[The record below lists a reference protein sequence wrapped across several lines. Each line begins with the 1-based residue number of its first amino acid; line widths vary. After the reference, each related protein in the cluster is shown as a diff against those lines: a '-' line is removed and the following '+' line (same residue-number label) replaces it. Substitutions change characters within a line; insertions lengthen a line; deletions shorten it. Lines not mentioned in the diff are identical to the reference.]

1 MHVHLPTGDWVC
13 GCVGHYADSIERY
26 FGSRPETHV
35 GRGAYRAVRAA
46 GPRGRAARVGRA
58 GQDAR
63 QRGDRVDLRGSRAGG
78 SSGSAAS
85 TRTARMRWR
94 GWRAS
99 PRWGCGGSSST
110 PRCRRF
116 DPGDDRFL
124 PFFDAAAELG
134 LILLTHAG
142 TSGLG
147 AGEPGGQGL
156 RIDLARPILLD
167 RIAARHPGMQIVLA
181 HVGWPWHLEA
191 VAMALHKS
199 NVYLDI
205 SGWKYR
211 YLPDEVK
218 REIPRRLR
226 DQFCFGT
233 DYPMF
238 DPEAC
243 LAELDRL
250 ELPPERRERRP
261 ARQRRR
267 AARPVAEHRQPD
279 EPRDT
284 GPRPASSSAG
294 CATEHAEEHAA
305 GPSAPSSAVLR
316 AAL

>member
-1 MHVHLPTGDWVC
+1 MRGVDMHVHLPTGDWVC

-26 FGSRPETHV
+26 FGSRPQPTTVEELVELYERLDLV
-35 GRGAYRAVRAA
+35 GVLLGW
-46 GPRGRAARVGRA
+46 
-58 GQDAR
+58 D
-63 QRGDRVDLRGSRAGG
+63 AGG
-78 SSGSAAS
+78 KELDNAEIARICSDSGGRFVGFGSVDPNREDALE
-85 TRTARMRWR
+85 RLARFPALGLKGLKLHPTMQ
-94 GWRAS
+94 A
-99 PRWGCGGSSST
+99 
-110 PRCRRF
+110 F
-116 DPGDDRFL
+116 DPGDDTFL

-134 LILLTHAG
+134 LTLLTHAG

-167 RIAARHPGMQIVLA
+167 RIAARHPQMQIVLA

-226 DQFCFGT
+226 NQFCFGT

-243 LAELDRL
+243 LTELDRL
-250 ELPPERRERRP
+250 ELP
-261 ARQRRR
+261 AD
-267 AARPVAEHRQPD
+267 VA
-279 EPRDT
+279 T
-284 GPRPASSSAG
+284 
-294 CATEHAEEHAA
+294 
-305 GPSAPSSAVLR
+305 AVLR
-316 AAL
+316 DNAARLLGL

>member
-1 MHVHLPTGDWVC
+1 MPRAWRIVHRMRGVDMHVHLPTGDWVC

-26 FGSRPETHV
+26 FGSRPEPHSIGDLVALYERLDLV
-35 GRGAYRAVRAA
+35 GVLLGWDAQGREIDNAQLAATCAASGGRFMGFGSVDPNRHDAIERLQRCPARG
-46 GPRGRAARVGRA
+46 
-58 GQDAR
+58 
-63 QRGDRVDLRGSRAGG
+63 LRGLKLHPTMQA
-78 SSGSAAS
+78 
-85 TRTARMRWR
+85 
-94 GWRAS
+94 
-99 PRWGCGGSSST
+99 
-110 PRCRRF
+110 F

-124 PFFDAAAELG
+124 PFFDAAADLG

-167 RIAARHPGMQIVLA
+167 RIAARHPGMPLVLA

-199 NVYLDI
+199 NVFLDI

-211 YLPDEVK
+211 YLPEEVR

-226 DQFCFGT
+226 GQFLFGT

-243 LAELDRL
+243 LAELDAL
-250 ELPPERRERRP
+250 GLPPD
-261 ARQRRR
+261 
-267 AARPVAEHRQPD
+267 VA
-279 EPRDT
+279 
-284 GPRPASSSAG
+284 
-294 CATEHAEEHAA
+294 
-305 GPSAPSSAVLR
+305 SAVLR
-316 AAL
+316 DNAAALLDL

>member
-1 MHVHLPTGDWVC
+1 M
-13 GCVGHYADSIERY
+13 
-26 FGSRPETHV
+26 
-35 GRGAYRAVRAA
+35 GA
-46 GPRGRAARVGRA
+46 
-58 GQDAR
+58 
-63 QRGDRVDLRGSRAGG
+63 
-78 SSGSAAS
+78 SSGSAAW
-85 TRTARMRWR
+85 TRTARTRWN
-94 GWRAS
+94 GWRAFPS
-99 PRWGCGGSSST
+99 LGLRGLKLHPT
-110 PRCRRF
+110 MQDF

-134 LILLTHAG
+134 LVLLTHAG

-167 RIAARHPGMQIVLA
+167 RIAARHPGMKIVLA

-199 NVYLDI
+199 NVFLDI

-211 YLPDEVK
+211 YLPEEVR

-226 DQFCFGT
+226 GQFLFGT

-250 ELPPERRERRP
+250 QLPEDVASAVLRENASRP
-261 ARQRRR
+261 
-267 AARPVAEHRQPD
+267 ARPVAERGEAERRGDHRA
-279 EPRDT
+279 R
-284 GPRPASSSAG
+284 GRRSAARSARRAA
-294 CATEHAEEHAA
+294 ATSDAA
-305 GPSAPSSAVLR
+305 GAERARARPCCARRCRRRTRGRAPR
-316 AAL
+316 AARAAGSACAAGRS

>member
-1 MHVHLPTGDWVC
+1 MQ
-13 GCVGHYADSIERY
+13 A
-26 FGSRPETHV
+26 
-35 GRGAYRAVRAA
+35 
-46 GPRGRAARVGRA
+46 
-58 GQDAR
+58 
-63 QRGDRVDLRGSRAGG
+63 
-78 SSGSAAS
+78 
-85 TRTARMRWR
+85 
-94 GWRAS
+94 
-99 PRWGCGGSSST
+99 
-110 PRCRRF
+110 F
-116 DPGDDRFL
+116 DPGDDKFL

-134 LILLTHAG
+134 LTLLTHAG

-167 RIAARHPGMQIVLA
+167 RIAARHPQMQIVLA

-226 DQFCFGT
+226 NQFCFGT

-243 LAELDRL
+243 LGELDRL
-250 ELPPERRERRP
+250 ELP
-261 ARQRRR
+261 AD
-267 AARPVAEHRQPD
+267 VA
-279 EPRDT
+279 T
-284 GPRPASSSAG
+284 
-294 CATEHAEEHAA
+294 
-305 GPSAPSSAVLR
+305 AVLR
-316 AAL
+316 DNAVRMLGL

>member
-1 MHVHLPTGDWVC
+1 VHLPTGDWVC
-13 GCVGHYADSIERY
+13 GCVGHYLDSVERY
-26 FGSRPETHV
+26 FGRRPQPESIEDLYGLYERLDLAGVLLGWDAQGKEIGNGELAAICARSDRFV
-35 GRGAYRAVRAA
+35 GFGCVDPNREDALDRLAA
-46 GPRGRAARVGRA
+46 FPSLG
-58 GQDAR
+58 
-63 QRGDRVDLRGSRAGG
+63 LRGLKLHPTMQA
-78 SSGSAAS
+78 
-85 TRTARMRWR
+85 
-94 GWRAS
+94 
-99 PRWGCGGSSST
+99 
-110 PRCRRF
+110 F

-167 RIAARHPGMQIVLA
+167 RIAARHPHTPVVLA

-191 VAMALHKS
+191 VAMALHKR

-211 YLPDEVK
+211 YLPEEVR

-226 DQFCFGT
+226 EQFLFGT

-243 LAELDRL
+243 LSELDAL
-250 ELPPERRERRP
+250 GLAPE
-261 ARQRRR
+261 
-267 AARPVAEHRQPD
+267 VA
-279 EPRDT
+279 
-284 GPRPASSSAG
+284 
-294 CATEHAEEHAA
+294 
-305 GPSAPSSAVLR
+305 SAVLR
-316 AAL
+316 DNAAALLGL

>member
-26 FGSRPETHV
+26 FGKRPQPHSVEELVALYERLDLV
-35 GRGAYRAVRAA
+35 GALLGWDAQ
-46 GPRGRAARVGRA
+46 GRTLDNAEIARICEGGRFVGFGSVDPNRE
-58 GQDAR
+58 DAI
-63 QRGDRVDLRGSRAGG
+63 DRLAHFPSLGLRGLKLHP
-78 SSGSAAS
+78 
-85 TRTARMRWR
+85 TLQE
-94 GWRAS
+94 
-99 PRWGCGGSSST
+99 
-110 PRCRRF
+110 F
-116 DPGDDRFL
+116 DPGDDRYL
-124 PFFDAAAELG
+124 EFFDAAAALG
-134 LILLTHAG
+134 LIVLTHAG

-167 RIAARHPGMQIVLA
+167 RIAARHPGMKIVLA

-211 YLPDEVK
+211 YLPEEVR

-226 DQFCFGT
+226 RQFLFGT

-243 LAELDRL
+243 LAEFDRL
-250 ELPPERRERRP
+250 ELPPD
-261 ARQRRR
+261 
-267 AARPVAEHRQPD
+267 VA
-279 EPRDT
+279 
-284 GPRPASSSAG
+284 
-294 CATEHAEEHAA
+294 
-305 GPSAPSSAVLR
+305 SAVLR
-316 AAL
+316 DNAAELLGLTPD

>member
-13 GCVGHYADSIERY
+13 GCVGHYLDSVERY
-26 FGSRPETHV
+26 FGRRPEPHSIGELIALYEHLDLAGVLLGWDAQGREIDNAELARICRDSGGRFV
-35 GRGAYRAVRAA
+35 GFGCVDPNRADALDRLAPLPPLR
-46 GPRGRAARVGRA
+46 PRGLKLDPPPQAV
-58 GQDAR
+58 
-63 QRGDRVDLRGSRAGG
+63 
-78 SSGSAAS
+78 
-85 TRTARMRWR
+85 
-94 GWRAS
+94 
-99 PRWGCGGSSST
+99 
-110 PRCRRF
+110 
-116 DPGDDRFL
+116 DPGDDRFT

-167 RIAARHPGMQIVLA
+167 RIAARHPAMPVVLA

-199 NVYLDI
+199 NVFLDI

-211 YLPDEVK
+211 YLPEEVR

-226 DQFCFGT
+226 GQFLFGT

-243 LAELDRL
+243 LSELDAL
-250 ELPPERRERRP
+250 GLPD
-261 ARQRRR
+261 A
-267 AARPVAEHRQPD
+267 VA
-279 EPRDT
+279 
-284 GPRPASSSAG
+284 G
-294 CATEHAEEHAA
+294 
-305 GPSAPSSAVLR
+305 AVLR
-316 AAL
+316 DNATALLGL

>member
-26 FGSRPETHV
+26 FGKRPEPHSVEDLVALYERLDLV
-35 GRGAYRAVRAA
+35 GVLLGWDAQGKELDNAEI
-46 GPRGRAARVGRA
+46 ARICASPV
-58 GQDAR
+58 
-63 QRGDRVDLRGSRAGG
+63 GG
-78 SSGSAAS
+78 SSGSGRS
-85 TRTARMRWR
+85 TPIARMRWS
-94 GWRAS
+94 GSRAS
-99 PRWGCGGSSST
+99 RRSGCVGLKLHPT
-110 PRCRRF
+110 MQEF

-134 LILLTHAG
+134 LIVLTHAG

-211 YLPDEVK
+211 YLPEEVR

-226 DQFCFGT
+226 GQFCFGS

-243 LAELDRL
+243 LSELDRL
-250 ELPPERRERRP
+250 ELPPD
-261 ARQRRR
+261 
-267 AARPVAEHRQPD
+267 VAK
-279 EPRDT
+279 
-284 GPRPASSSAG
+284 
-294 CATEHAEEHAA
+294 
-305 GPSAPSSAVLR
+305 AVLR
-316 AAL
+316 DNAVGLLGL